1 MSATDPT
8 YESWI
13 PMDLVFRAVYNPITW
28 KYSAKHAYPLQTRR
42 LERDGTIF
50 LDAGYETDPP
60 LGLALDPADEPDRPS
75 IQLYHT
81 TATQTDIADKRV
93 LEVGC
98 GHGGGASYLTRYL
111 RPASYTGLDLNGRGI
126 AFCQRIHQA
135 PGLTFIQGNAQ
146 DLPFPDASF
155 DAVVNIESSHCYPD
169 FPGFLRE
176 VARVLVEGGH
186 LLYVDLRKR
195 KHVPEWE
202 AQLADSPL
210 TVLAERNINIEILRG
225 LDTIWGAPTT
235 HERFKRHTPFLLR
248 QLTKG
253 VAGAPGHGLHRA
265 VATGDIAYRM
275 YHLSKR
281 G

>member
-1 MSATDPT
+1 
-8 YESWI
+8 
-13 PMDLVFRAVYNPITW
+13 MDLIFRAVYNPITW

-42 LERDGTIF
+42 LERDGTVF

-60 LGLALDPADEPDRPS
+60 VGLELEPVDEPNRPS

-81 TATQTDIADKRV
+81 TAAQTDIAGKRV

-126 AFCQRIHQA
+126 EFCQRFHQV
-135 PGLTFIQGNAQ
+135 PRLSFIQGNAQ
-146 DLPFPDASF
+146 ALPFPDASF

-176 VARVLVEGGH
+176 VARVLVNGGH

-210 TVLAERNINIEILRG
+210 NIMAEHNINAEILRG
-225 LDTIWGAPTT
+225 LDTMWGAPAT
-235 HERFKRHTPFLLR
+235 HERFKRHTPLLLR
-248 QLTKG
+248 RLSKG

-275 YHLSKR
+275 YHLSKH

>member
-1 MSATDPT
+1 
-8 YESWI
+8 
-13 PMDLVFRAVYNPITW
+13 MDLVFRAVYNPITW

-42 LERDGTIF
+42 LERDGTVF

-60 LGLALDPADEPDRPS
+60 LGLALDFADEPDRPS
-75 IQLYHT
+75 IQLYHA
-81 TATQTDIADKRV
+81 TATQTDITDKRV

-98 GHGGGASYLTRYL
+98 GHGGGASYLKRYL

-126 AFCQRIHQA
+126 DFCKRIHQV
-135 PGLTFIQGNAQ
+135 PDLTFIQGDAQ

-169 FPGFLRE
+169 FARFLRE
-176 VARVLVEGGH
+176 AARVLVEGGH

-195 KHVPEWE
+195 KHVPKWE

-210 TVLAERNINIEILRG
+210 TVLAGRDINAEILRG
-225 LDTIWGAPTT
+225 LDTIWGAPATL
-235 HERFKRHTPFLLR
+235 ERFKRHTPLLLR
-248 QLTKG
+248 KLSRG

-265 VATGDIAYRM
+265 VATGDIVYRM
-275 YHLSKR
+275 YHLSKHT
-281 G
+281 